1 MREFVLHILERGP
14 QRHFQITF
22 FRAESVPNSAGLTKL
37 IDSSE
42 VDLTEGG
49 AVQYVLNATNFAA
62 ALNQLN
68 QQWANAESLGS

>member
-1 MREFVLHILERGP
+1 MTARATVP
-14 QRHFQITF
+14 QIVQFESEVKIG
-22 FRAESVPNSAGLTKL
+22 ESVPNSAGLTKL